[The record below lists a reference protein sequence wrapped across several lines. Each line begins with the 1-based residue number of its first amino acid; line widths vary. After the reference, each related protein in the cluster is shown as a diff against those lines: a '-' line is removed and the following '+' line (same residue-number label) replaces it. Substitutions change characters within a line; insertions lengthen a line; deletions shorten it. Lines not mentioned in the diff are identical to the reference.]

1 MRPAGFARPIW
12 PPTIRVRLGAAL
24 ALALLPV
31 LLLGIIEAGLAFHRQ
46 ALAEQASLTAAA
58 TRSASIAQARIESA
72 QVLLQTLAP
81 SSVGLECAARLS
93 DVAARL
99 NGYLNLIRFDA
110 EGRFVCGAAG
120 APVDP
125 DRANRLWFQRLASGA
140 PLVVASEPGAVY
152 ATEPYLLAAARA
164 QDASHAFDGAFAA
177 VMSLASLK
185 PEASDPALP
194 PGSEVALM
202 DAQGRW
208 LSATDLSRFP
218 LQPAFKPAN
227 GARLWLQDDRVGA
240 QRLYAAAPLVGDQV
254 YVALSAPAQ
263 SLFSWAWLNPVTA
276 IALPVLA
283 FLLALVAVWIVA
295 ERGVVRWIAYLQR
308 IAAIYARGRLT
319 VRSVQAER
327 APPEIHDLAATLD
340 AMADAI
346 VARDAA
352 LNEHLAQK
360 DAMLLE
366 IHHRVK
372 NNLQVISSLLSMQQR
387 ALSDPAARAAISDTR
402 QRITAL
408 ALIYRALYQSPD
420 LRRADLREFLEELVR
435 QLVIGEH
442 GQRLA
447 KTELSCDSVVID
459 PDRLAPIALFAV
471 EAISNA
477 CKHGLEE
484 GGDLSISFHASE
496 GRGELTIT
504 DSGRGGGR
512 AAKLG
517 PGVGR
522 TLMSAYARQLRG
534 DASFTANPNGGLT
547 ARLTFPIPESLP
559 GAASE
564 APERIRALSP
574 EAVR

>member
-31 LLLGIIEAGLAFHRQ
+31 LLLGMVEAGLAFQRQ
-46 ALAEQASLTAAA
+46 AQAEQAGLTAAA
-58 TRSASIAQARIESA
+58 TRSAAVARARIASA

-81 SSVGLECAARLS
+81 NSVGFECAARLS

-99 NGYLNLIRFDA
+99 KGYENLIRFDA
-110 EGRFVCGAAG
+110 GGRFVCGAAG
-120 APVDP
+120 APDDP
-125 DRANRLWFQRLASGA
+125 ARASRPWFRSLASGT
-140 PLVVASEPGAVY
+140 PLVVASDPGASY
-152 ATEPYLLAAARA
+152 AAVPYVLAAARSED
-164 QDASHAFDGAFAA
+164 DAHRFDGALVA
-177 VMSLASLK
+177 VMSLSSLK
-185 PEASDPALP
+185 PDASDPALP
-194 PGSEVALM
+194 PGAEVALI

-208 LSATDLSRFP
+208 LSATDLARFP
-218 LQPAFKPAN
+218 LQPAFTPAN
-227 GARLWLQDDRVGA
+227 GARLWLQDDRKGA
-240 QRLYAAAPLVGDQV
+240 SRLFAVAPLVGDQV
-254 YVALSAPAQ
+254 YVALSAPSQ
-263 SLFSWAWLNPVTA
+263 SLASWAWLNPVTA

-283 FLLALVAVWIVA
+283 FVLALIAVWIVA

-308 IAAIYARGRLT
+308 VAAIYARGRFNT
-319 VRSVQAER
+319 RWVQAER
-327 APPEIHDLAATLD
+327 APPEIHELAATLD
-340 AMADAI
+340 SMADAI
-346 VARDAA
+346 AARDAA

-387 ALSDPAARAAISDTR
+387 ALTDPAARAAISDMR
-402 QRITAL
+402 QRIAAL

-447 KTELSCDSVVID
+447 TTELSCDTVVID
-459 PDRLAPIALFAV
+459 PDRLAPIALFSV

-484 GGDLSISFHASE
+484 GGGLDIQFRAAG
-496 GRGELTIT
+496 GRGELSIT
-504 DSGRGGGR
+504 DSGRAGQTP
-512 AAKLG
+512 KLG
-517 PGVGR
+517 AGVGR
-522 TLMSAYARQLRG
+522 TLMTAYARQLRG
-534 DASFTANPNGGLT
+534 EATFKANPNGGLT
-547 ARLTFPIPESLP
+547 ARLAFPIPESLP
-559 GAASE
+559 GADGDP
-564 APERIRALSP
+564 PERIKALSP